1 MSELLKRMVLPIQ
14 TKDVNL
20 DDYIRPSSVLD
31 YFQDIAGLHAN
42 EIGVGYQDAL
52 KKKVLWIILYEKFE
66 VVKRVPKYG
75 EDIVVYTWPKKGDKV
90 FFYREYEIKDIND
103 ELLVKGVST
112 WCLINSETRRIERA
126 NKLELE
132 GKYYDKE
139 NYPNKM
145 PHHLNLK
152 PTNVILEYQY
162 KVLLTDLDHNEHLNN
177 ARYLDIIYNSGVYKG
192 RGHFKDVEIAFIHE
206 AKLNDIITLKYFKNE
221 DNKDSFVGYVND
233 ETIFEAI
240 LTMEE

>member
-112 WCLINSETRRIERA
+112 WCLINSETRKIERA

-206 AKLNDIITLKYFKNE
+206 AKLNDIITLKHFKNE

>member
-1 MSELLKRMVLPIQ
+1 MAELLKKLLLPIQ

-52 KKKVLWIILYEKFE
+52 KKNVLWIILYEKFE

-75 EDIVVYTWPKKGDKV
+75 EDVYVYTWPKKGDKV

-126 NKLELE
+126 NKLEFPGE
-132 GKYYDKE
+132 FYSKE
-139 NYPNKM
+139 NYAYKM
-145 PHHLNLK
+145 PHHLGLVPN
-152 PTNVILEYQY
+152 NVIKEYQY
-162 KVLLTDLDHNEHLNN
+162 KVLLTDLDHNCHLNN
-177 ARYLDIIYNSGVYKG
+177 ARYLDIIYNSGIYKG
-192 RGHFKDVEIAFIHE
+192 RGYFKDVEIAFIHE
-206 AKLNDIITLKYFKNE
+206 AKLDDIINLKYYKNE
-221 DNKDSFVGYVND
+221 NGKDCFVGYVND
-233 ETIFEAI
+233 EVIFEAI